1 MDPAGKRASSSG
13 SACRAST
20 VSSPSSRSSRST
32 SPSSVPVSRTRS
44 WLDGSCPGTLSRAGV
59 VRYGPWT
66 RKPRNVSF
74 SVGKDTIS
82 GELSTGTRRPA
93 STRKAISTGGA
104 SSSARRCQA
113 SHSSAVLPSLDSVTR
128 RGPGPPAAGHSET
141 DRSMTERPHRR
152 APDPQPPDAP
162 QEQQD
167 PGLDRGQRRRDLP
180 GRDRGGH
187 GVVVEGEDEQRPGR
201 GQGQRLDR
209 ETAGRSSRSR
219 SARPRCRREG
229 TWCRR
234 TPT

>member
-13 SACRAST
+13 SACSAST

-59 VRYGPWT
+59 VRYGPWI

-128 RGPGPPAAGHSET
+128 RGPGPPGAGHSET
-141 DRSMTERPHRR
+141 DRSMTERRT
-152 APDPQPPDAP
+152 AVPP
-162 QEQQD
+162 
-167 PGLDRGQRRRDLP
+167 
-180 GRDRGGH
+180 
-187 GVVVEGEDEQRPGR
+187 
-201 GQGQRLDR
+201 
-209 ETAGRSSRSR
+209 TRSR
-219 SARPRCRREG
+219 PMLRRNSRIRGWTAVSAVEISRAATVAGTVSWSKGKTNSVPAEG
-229 TWCRR
+229 GASGSTANGR
-234 TPT
+234 T